1 MMIQMLTSE
10 TILRNLNKKHVE
22 NIAWNL
28 FKSYPK
34 SSHKKWLK
42 SLKVSS
48 IPFNMS
54 TKLTENKTGLRNVH
68 FWIFWSQ
75 LRLQTIVSELVLTKL
90 TFLLKHYSRIWKAW
104 SYQNY
109 KNRKSII
116 FLFLRQ
122 LALSLFTC
130 LEIKS
135 SLSMWRASLILWLV
149 SCQVF
154 KWSINLTLLHAL
166 DICY

>member
-1 MMIQMLTSE
+1 MMIQMPTSE

-28 FKSYPK
+28 CKSYPK

-42 SLKVSS
+42 LLKVLS
-48 IPFNMS
+48 IPSNMN
-54 TKLTENKTGLRNVH
+54 TKVTENKTGLRNVH

-75 LRLQTIVSELVLTKL
+75 PPLQTIVSELELTKL
-90 TFLLKHYSRIWKAW
+90 TFLLRHFSHIWKAW

-109 KNRKSII
+109 KNRRSII
-116 FLFLRQ
+116 FLFWRQ
-122 LALSLFTC
+122 LALSLFIC
-130 LEIKS
+130 LEIRS
-135 SLSMWRASLILWLV
+135 NLFMWRASWNLWLV
-149 SCQVF
+149 SCQAF

-166 DICY
+166 DICF